1 MLAETLTDL
10 LARRAAIHPERSAFE
25 DAGGGPGLDHG
36 GAWAAACRAAGGL
49 ARRGVGPGDRVVVL
63 ADQTVDAWVFLH
75 GAMRLGAVPVL
86 LNWRLTVEELT
97 AIATDARAG
106 LVTSTPGWAAPAAGV
121 ARALGVEHLDVSDV
135 ADGRPLGGDH
145 PLPRPDDVAV
155 QMYTSGTTALPK
167 GVCTTHA
174 NLLALLDLLTA
185 ELPGFAADSRHLV
198 AAPLFHIAG
207 FGFGVGPLAVGA
219 PAVLLERF
227 DPAAALDAV
236 EHHGITHTLLVP
248 AMLQAVCAVP
258 GAAERDTSGL
268 RGLLYGG
275 SPMSVSLM
283 ETVARTLGCA
293 MTQAYG
299 MTETTGIAS
308 LLRFDDHAAG
318 LAAGDDDPARQRLA
332 SAGRAAIGTE
342 LRIDGPDDTG
352 AGEVLVRSPMTMP
365 GYWDRPE
372 ENGVTLAEGG
382 WLRTGD
388 VGRLDRDGYLYLVDR
403 KKDVVITK
411 GENVYPGEVERVLA
425 EHPRVVD
432 VAVVGVPDDEHGEA
446 LCAVVQV
453 GPDGPPT
460 LGELQEFCR
469 GRLAGFKLPRRLEV
483 VDDLPRTPSGKV
495 MRRVVREPFWADRDR
510 QVN

>member
-1 MLAETLTDL
+1 MLADSLTDL
-10 LARRAAIHPERSAFE
+10 LARRATIHPERPAFV
-25 DAGGGPGLDHG
+25 DAAGGPGLDHR
-36 GAWAAACRAAGGL
+36 GAWDATCRVAGAL
-49 ARRGVGPGDRVVVL
+49 AVRGVRPGERVVVL

-86 LNWRLTVEELT
+86 LNWRLTVEELIP
-97 AIATDARAG
+97 IAADARAR
-106 LVTSTPGWAAPAAGV
+106 LVATTP
-121 ARALGVEHLDVSDV
+121 ARAPLGAAVASGLGVEHVGTAAVDG
-135 ADGRPLGGDH
+135 AD
-145 PLPRPDDVAV
+145 PLPDDVPFPGADDVAV

-174 NLLALLDLLTA
+174 NVLALLDLLTA
-185 ELPGFAADSRHLV
+185 ELPGYAADTRHLV

-227 DPAAALDAV
+227 DPAAVLDAL
-236 EHHGITHTLLVP
+236 EEHGITHTLLVP

-258 GAAERDTSGL
+258 GAAERDTAAL

-275 SPMSVSLM
+275 SPMSVALM
-283 ETVARTLGCA
+283 ATVAATLGCP

-318 LAAGDDDPARQRLA
+318 LAAAGDDPARQRLA

-342 LRIDGPDDTG
+342 LRIDQPDATG
-352 AGEVLVRSPMTMP
+352 AGEVLVRSPMTTP
-365 GYWDRPE
+365 GYWDRPA
-372 ENGVTLAEGG
+372 ENAATIEADG

-388 VGRLDRDGYLYLVDR
+388 VGRLDADGFLFLVDR
-403 KKDVVITK
+403 QKDMVITK
-411 GENVYPGEVERVLA
+411 GENVFPGEVERVLA
-425 EHPRVVD
+425 EHPLVVD
-432 VAVVGVPDDEHGEA
+432 VAVVGIPDEEHGEA

-453 GPDGPPT
+453 GPDGAPT
-460 LGELQEFCR
+460 LGDLQAFCR
-469 GRLAGFKLPRRLEV
+469 DRLAGFKLPRRLEV